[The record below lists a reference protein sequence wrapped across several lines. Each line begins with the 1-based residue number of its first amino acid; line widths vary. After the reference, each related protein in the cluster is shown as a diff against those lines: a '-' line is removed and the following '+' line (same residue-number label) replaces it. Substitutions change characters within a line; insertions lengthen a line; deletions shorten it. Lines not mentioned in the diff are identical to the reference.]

1 MRGERLDL
9 LPDATKELATAT
21 PLLSMCRAALKHPTV
36 EPAFR
41 TLQEKPPEQLQLKSL
56 PSSITRF
63 LYLHE
68 VEGLLGQGRG
78 SPRSRAGSLSVFR
91 GRVRMQQPFA
101 SFRRGRAQP
110 DTQNAELIGVRLM
123 PWGAVQAVTDTHS
136 HSFKLG
142 NLSYGSTGGKRCA
155 LELDTSVIRG

>member
-1 MRGERLDL
+1 MEGHAPRHILRGERLDL

-41 TLQEKPPEQLQLKSL
+41 TPQEKPPEQLQLKSL

-68 VEGLLGQGRG
+68 VEGLLGRHAGRDEEALAVEQAALVSSEAESECNSL
-78 SPRSRAGSLSVFR
+78 SPRSEEAEPNPTLRTPSSLESALCL
-91 GRVRMQQPFA
+91 G
-101 SFRRGRAQP
+101 
-110 DTQNAELIGVRLM
+110 ELCM
-123 PWGAVQAVTDTHS
+123 H
-136 HSFKLG
+136 
-142 NLSYGSTGGKRCA
+142 
-155 LELDTSVIRG
+155 